1 MTDFPNILNTD
12 IINSESDIFWTN
24 QSELTANK
32 TVGQVLVIASKY
44 AENSAEQTQL
54 EKILSAC
61 QLTTGTFNIIQLEAN
76 TKMAWHQ
83 LRDTLQPPTV
93 LLFGIHPNNLGISA
107 LFRLNS
113 TNNFDG
119 VTVVPTLSLHD
130 LEQQPQAKKDLWVNA
145 LKPLFADKQ

>member
-1 MTDFPNILNTD
+1 MTDFPNILNTE
-12 IINSESDIFWTN
+12 IIDSKTDIFWAN
-24 QSELTANK
+24 QSELTTGMTA
-32 TVGQVLVIASKY
+32 GQVLVITSTY
-44 AENSAEQTQL
+44 AEGSAEQIQL
-54 EKILSAC
+54 DKILSAC
-61 QLTTGTFNIIQLEAN
+61 QLTQDSCNIMSLDNDTHI
-76 TKMAWHQ
+76 AWHH
-83 LRDTLQPPTV
+83 LKTTLAPPTV

-119 VTVVPTLSLHD
+119 VTVVPTLSLQD